1 MKSTIEDQ
9 TKDIFQQ
16 LDKLLGDHNLTVND
30 IQHITLLLSDMSN
43 FAKVNKFY
51 GTFSKIYTY
60 HHPEFVLRQRLSR
73 FSYPVLFSNTFN
85 RKPVFIFAQDLI
97 GVHKT
102 LVHTRKAL
110 SIHSHLIRLQH
121 YRGKYL

>member
-43 FAKVNKFY
+43 FARLINFM
-51 GTFSKIYTY
+51 GLF
-60 HHPEFVLRQRLSR
+60 QR
-73 FSYPVLFSNTFN
+73 Y
-85 RKPVFIFAQDLI
+85 IFATIQNL
-97 GVHKT
+97 
-102 LVHTRKAL
+102 
-110 SIHSHLIRLQH
+110 
-121 YRGKYL
+121 Y